1 MNLLTPNLETLL
13 KVKYNVLPFN
23 NQKAIWQTLQ
33 NKNSFVKFTF
43 SSASTG
49 QMEILQER
57 MESLR
62 EDWMLA
68 LQGF

>member
-1 MNLLTPNLETLL
+1 MNLLTSNLETLL
-13 KVKYNVLPFN
+13 KVKYNGLLFN
-23 NQKAIWQTLQ
+23 NEKAIWQALQ

-49 QMEILQER
+49 QMEILQKR
-57 MESLR
+57 IKG
-62 EDWMLA
+62 WMLA